1 MQQIFNTGLHNNI
14 TMPLQTISESEKD
27 ERWLKKTVEFLY
39 FKAISQIRRNSVF
52 SDIKKMTQGDF
63 VYRSV
68 DINSTLNPDMMED
81 KRLLTKDVAM
91 PTHLKHFDFLGI
103 ISNAIKGMFLKTN
116 PKYNTESIDEYFTN
130 DYIRERTQRL
140 EVYAAKLFEVE
151 INKMLISKGLNPN
164 QTDFKSEQEQQQYTQ
179 QLEAEIKKFTPDEI
193 QQDMSKNFKVK
204 ALEWSNNV
212 LSADKK
218 KFDLE
223 TKDGDRLIDFI
234 LTGRWF
240 RHYKVGY
247 DYYDIEDW
255 AVERVF
261 FEETEST
268 KYPQDSGYI
277 GRIVKM
283 SISEA
288 LMKFGHHLTSKQQ
301 TDLGDFWGNNNNY
314 LGNYGVDPQT
324 GLPISENQI
333 QPFHNYND
341 HNYNLMMEEAL
352 GIPLAMTTRE
362 DSDGNSYIE
371 NDWIPRLASP
381 SAVASGS
388 SVTGS
393 IRNDILTS
401 NANVEVMEA
410 YWTSFEK
417 FGVLIYENEVGQLA
431 IENTTEELIKDFI
444 KEFKIKVKT
453 NISLSELQKA
463 LNSGRI
469 EDYKNTLTWHYKPQS
484 RYVAVIKTNKSLNIK
499 DDIIISGEPILQQI
513 KGDSNIYQVRH
524 PVGGL
529 ITNSIIKK
537 VFPYQQM
544 HNICMNQMSELL
556 ADELGVFYS
565 FDVNALASEYKGE
578 TTSESVDNA
587 TDGIRR
593 NRMLP
598 LDGGRVNTQN
608 NTTQPNLFQVNEV
621 SFANQI
627 QYRQVLAEYFQRKGY
642 EQVGVTPQMLGAPT
656 TYETKEGVQ
665 QQAQASYAL
674 ISNIIDEFNT
684 SKAKSNEL
692 HIAIAQQCEVNG
704 KVSNR
709 MFKNSDGAN
718 IFIDILAEDPDYF
731 PLRNIGI
738 SAEGAASDRTVLE
751 GLQQMLLAD
760 NTIQKDFQDLA
771 KIKMASSAL
780 AVLNISKEMRKN
792 SEKKIQDQRVFE
804 SEQTD
809 KQIAAQN
816 EKEQTIQKNQI
827 EGINLK
833 GEWAYKVAF
842 LTSLGRDSA
851 STPVDDSAQL
861 TKSFQDNLKSKAI
874 NADIDFKNRDM
885 IRKES
890 VDQTNKSLQEKKIE
904 LGYAQIQAKDRQD
917 ETKKY
922 VATINPG

>member
-1 MQQIFNTGLHNNI
+1 
-14 TMPLQTISESEKD
+14 
-27 ERWLKKTVEFLY
+27 
-39 FKAISQIRRNSVF
+39 
-52 SDIKKMTQGDF
+52 
-63 VYRSV
+63 
-68 DINSTLNPDMMED
+68 
-81 KRLLTKDVAM
+81 
-91 PTHLKHFDFLGI
+91 
-103 ISNAIKGMFLKTN
+103 
-116 PKYNTESIDEYFTN
+116 
-130 DYIRERTQRL
+130 
-140 EVYAAKLFEVE
+140 
-151 INKMLISKGLNPN
+151 
-164 QTDFKSEQEQQQYTQ
+164 
-179 QLEAEIKKFTPDEI
+179 
-193 QQDMSKNFKVK
+193 
-204 ALEWSNNV
+204 
-212 LSADKK
+212 
-218 KFDLE
+218 
-223 TKDGDRLIDFI
+223 
-234 LTGRWF
+234 
-240 RHYKVGY
+240 
-247 DYYDIEDW
+247 
-255 AVERVF
+255 
-261 FEETEST
+261 
-268 KYPQDSGYI
+268 
-277 GRIVKM
+277 
-283 SISEA
+283 
-288 LMKFGHHLTSKQQ
+288 
-301 TDLGDFWGNNNNY
+301 
-314 LGNYGVDPQT
+314 
-324 GLPISENQI
+324 
-333 QPFHNYND
+333 
-341 HNYNLMMEEAL
+341 MEEVL
-352 GIPLAMTTRE
+352 GVPLAMTTRE
-362 DSDGNSYIE
+362 DSDGNVYIE
-371 NDWIPRLASP
+371 NDWMPRLASP
-381 SAVASGS
+381 SSVANGSGITS
-388 SVTGS
+388 A

-401 NANVEVMEA
+401 NASVEVMEA

-453 NISLSELQKA
+453 NISLSEL
-463 LNSGRI
+463 

-484 RYVAVIKTNKSLNIK
+484 RYVAVIKSNKSLTIK
-499 DDIIISGEPILQQI
+499 DDIIIGGEPILQQI
-513 KGDSNIYQVRH
+513 KGDSNIYQIRH

-565 FDVNALASEYKGE
+565 FDVNALAPEYKGE
-578 TTSESVDNA
+578 TTAESVDNA

-593 NRMLP
+593 NRVLP

-718 IFIDILAEDPDYF
+718 SFIDILAEDPDYF
-731 PLRNIGI
+731 SLRNIGI

-771 KIKMASSAL
+771 KIRMASSAL

-792 SEKKIQDQRVFE
+792 AEKRTQEQRAFE

-809 KQIAAQN
+809 KQIIAQS
-816 EKEQTIQKNQI
+816 EREQAIQKNEI
-827 EGINLK
+827 ERINLK
-833 GEWAYKVAF
+833 GEWAYKGDF
-842 LTSLGRDSA
+842 LTALGRDSA
-851 STPVDDSAQL
+851 STPTDDFDQL
-861 TKSFQDNLKSKAI
+861 TKSFQNNLKSKAI
-874 NADIDFKNRDM
+874 DADIDFKNRDIM
-885 IRKES
+885 RKES
-890 VDQTNKSLQEKKIE
+890 VDKTNKTLQEQKIE
-904 LGYAQIQAKDRQD
+904 LGYAQIQSKDRQD

-922 VATINPG
+922 VATVNPR